1 MKHVRSIQTK
11 NFIAGFVCP
20 SLLCYFLMRDVAFL
34 FNAAC
39 LAIVAAGFWYSSVP
53 AVARRVSGAGS
64 GFRVEWCNVG
74 KV

>member
-1 MKHVRSIQTK
+1 
-11 NFIAGFVCP
+11 
-20 SLLCYFLMRDVAFL
+20 MRDVAFL

>member
-1 MKHVRSIQTK
+1 
-11 NFIAGFVCP
+11 
-20 SLLCYFLMRDVAFL
+20 MRDVAFL

-39 LAIVAAGFWYSSVP
+39 LANVATGFWCSSVP
-53 AVARRVSGAGS
+53 AVARGMSGAGS